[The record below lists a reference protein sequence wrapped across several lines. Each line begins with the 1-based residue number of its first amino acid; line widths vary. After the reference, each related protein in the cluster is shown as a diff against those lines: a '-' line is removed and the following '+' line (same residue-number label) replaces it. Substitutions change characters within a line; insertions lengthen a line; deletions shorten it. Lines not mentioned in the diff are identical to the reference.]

1 MCLVVPQAIQGG
13 YENKEDKRER
23 RDLNHLLGLTCKKL
37 RAKMPTNL
45 LYRERPE
52 LKAQEAKEAAEKA
65 ASGSATDAKETGNL
79 LIRLFFSQSLVCK
92 QTFFALKS
100 FDLKSKL
107 LEKS

>member
-1 MCLVVPQAIQGG
+1 MLAYYSTAPIAVWSCLARVSFVVSQAIQGG

-79 LIRLFFSQSLVCK
+79 QQGFLSNLFG
-92 QTFFALKS
+92 
-100 FDLKSKL
+100 
-107 LEKS
+107 